1 MRSDPTQDK
10 AFRTLDS
17 WKSPLLNFNLS
28 VPQSKSAPSGSPVYL
43 SNSFSGNERNRL
55 LIAGE
60 NGFSD
65 RSLVSG
71 VDCREDARSFA
82 VLDYD
87 GDGWL
92 DIALVSINAPR
103 FRLFR
108 NRFGELGST
117 GRVVQIQLRGGNES
131 SQASIG
137 MSNRDGIGA
146 LLKVTTSRGKRIYRR
161 SAGEGLSSQN
171 SAAIRVTLMEGESL
185 DRVEVLWPSGIVT
198 EFDPIPSKAMM
209 EISESGKLGK

>member
-60 NGFSD
+60 NGFAD

-171 SAAIRVTLMEGESL
+171 SAAIRVTLAKGESL
-185 DRVEVLWPSGIVT
+185 DRVVAIWPSGTMT
-198 EFDPIPSKAMM
+198 ELDPIPSEAMI
-209 EISESGKLGK
+209 EISESDKPVN